1 MAKSGSVGL
10 KNPPR
15 RTSSGLGG
23 SQCSMP
29 SDGESLW
36 PFIAEVAFHENAVT
50 TVPFGST
57 ADEALRAAEA
67 LVRVG
72 QRRRRGGEAVC
83 SH

>member
-23 SQCSMP
+23 SQCSIP

-57 ADEALRAAEA
+57 ADEALRTA

-72 QRRRRGGEAVC
+72 ERRRREQEPVC